1 MTLIYF
7 IFFVIFIAIAGVVI
21 KTDKFVEPK
30 KEPKVPKPT
39 PVAKKPL
46 PKKSPSPKPP
56 SRMPAPSPPS
66 RRPAPPSPNGLIMGL
81 RSWEQWG
88 FDNMVELKACG
99 ANVSS
104 YGRNM
109 KNGYSILNGI
119 VKFEYD
125 PDATDGKYFCYY
137 NTEKHISVGFEK
149 IEDFIKFYNAQLKDL
164 KEQIFLHSLQEDF
177 N

>member
-1 MTLIYF
+1 MNLIYF
-7 IFFVIFIAIAGVVI
+7 IFFVIFIAIAAIVI

-39 PVAKKPL
+39 PVVHKPL

-56 SRMPAPSPPS
+56 I
-66 RRPAPPSPNGLIMGL
+66 RRPAPPSPNAFIMNL
-81 RSWEQWG
+81 RSWEQWA

-109 KNGYSILNGI
+109 KNGYSILNGT

-149 IEDFIKFYNAQLKDL
+149 IEDFNTFYNEHLNEL

>member
-1 MTLIYF
+1 MNLIYF
-7 IFFVIFIAIAGVVI
+7 IFFVIFIAIAAIVI

-39 PVAKKPL
+39 PVVHKPL

-56 SRMPAPSPPS
+56 SR
-66 RRPAPPSPNGLIMGL
+66 RPAPPSPNAMIMGL
-81 RSWEQWG
+81 RDWEKWA

-109 KNGYSILNGI
+109 KNGYSILNGT

-149 IEDFIKFYNAQLKDL
+149 IEDFIKFYNEHLNEL

>member
-1 MTLIYF
+1 
-7 IFFVIFIAIAGVVI
+7 VV
-21 KTDKFVEPK
+21 
-30 KEPKVPKPT
+30 
-39 PVAKKPL
+39 KKPL

-56 SRMPAPSPPS
+56 SR
-66 RRPAPPSPNGLIMGL
+66 RPAPPSPNAFIKSL
-81 RSWEQWG
+81 RDWEQWG

-109 KNGYSILNGI
+109 KNGYSILNGT

-149 IEDFIKFYNAQLKDL
+149 IEDFITFYNEHLNEL

>member
-1 MTLIYF
+1 MNLIYF
-7 IFFVIFIAIAGVVI
+7 IFFVIFIAIAAVVI

-39 PVAKKPL
+39 PVVHKPL

-56 SRMPAPSPPS
+56 SR
-66 RRPAPPSPNGLIMGL
+66 RPAPPSPNAMVMGL
-81 RSWEQWG
+81 REWEQWG
-88 FDNMVELKACG
+88 FENMVELKACG

-109 KNGYSILNGI
+109 KNGYSILNGT

-125 PDATDGKYFCYY
+125 PVATDGKYFCYY

-149 IEDFIKFYNAQLKDL
+149 IEDFIKFYDEHLNEL

>member
-1 MTLIYF
+1 MNLIYF
-7 IFFVIFIAIAGVVI
+7 IFFVIFIAIAAIVI

-39 PVAKKPL
+39 PVVHKPL

-56 SRMPAPSPPS
+56 SR
-66 RRPAPPSPNGLIMGL
+66 RPAPPSPNAFIMRL
-81 RSWEQWG
+81 REWEQWG

-125 PDATDGKYFCYY
+125 PEATDGKYFCYY

-149 IEDFIKFYNAQLKDL
+149 IEDFITFYNEQLKDL

>member
-1 MTLIYF
+1 MNLIYF
-7 IFFVIFIAIAGVVI
+7 IFFVIFIAIAAIVI

-30 KEPKVPKPT
+30 KEPKAPT

-56 SRMPAPSPPS
+56 SR
-66 RRPAPPSPNGLIMGL
+66 RPAPPSPNAMVMGL
-81 RSWEQWG
+81 REWEQWG
-88 FDNMVELKACG
+88 FENMVELKACG

-109 KNGYSILNGI
+109 KNGYSILNGT

-125 PDATDGKYFCYY
+125 PDPTDGKHYCYY
-137 NTEKHISVGFEK
+137 NTEKHICVGFEK
-149 IEDFIKFYNAQLKDL
+149 LKD
-164 KEQIFLHSLQEDF
+164 FLHIIPNYSF
-177 N
+177 FSPFYFI

>member
-1 MTLIYF
+1 MNLIYF
-7 IFFVIFIAIAGVVI
+7 ILFVIFIAIAAIVI

-30 KEPKVPKPT
+30 KEPKVHKPT
-39 PVAKKPL
+39 PVVKKPL

-56 SRMPAPSPPS
+56 SRS
-66 RRPAPPSPNGLIMGL
+66 PAPPSPNAFIMNL

-125 PDATDGKYFCYY
+125 PDATDGKYFGYY

-149 IEDFIKFYNAQLKDL
+149 IEDFISFYNEHLNEL

>member
-7 IFFVIFIAIAGVVI
+7 IFFVLFIAIAAIVI

-39 PVAKKPL
+39 PVVHKPL

-56 SRMPAPSPPS
+56 SR
-66 RRPAPPSPNGLIMGL
+66 RPAPPSPNAMVMGL
-81 RSWEQWG
+81 REWEQWG
-88 FDNMVELKACG
+88 FENMVELKACG

-109 KNGYSILNGI
+109 KNGYSILNGT

-125 PDATDGKYFCYY
+125 PDPTDGKHYCYY
-137 NTEKHISVGFEK
+137 NTEKHICVGFEK
-149 IEDFIKFYNAQLKDL
+149 IEDFITFYNDQLKDL

>member
-1 MTLIYF
+1 MNLIYF
-7 IFFVIFIAIAGVVI
+7 ILFVIFIAIAAIVI

-56 SRMPAPSPPS
+56 I
-66 RRPAPPSPNGLIMGL
+66 RRPAPPSPNAFIMNL
-81 RSWEQWG
+81 RSWEQLG

-109 KNGYSILNGI
+109 KNGYSILNGT

-125 PDATDGKYFCYY
+125 PDATDCKYFCYY

-149 IEDFIKFYNAQLKDL
+149 IEDFNTFYNEHLNEL

>member
-7 IFFVIFIAIAGVVI
+7 ILFVIFIAIAAIVI

-30 KEPKVPKPT
+30 KEPKVPKLT

-56 SRMPAPSPPS
+56 I
-66 RRPAPPSPNGLIMGL
+66 RRPAPPSPNAFIKSL
-81 RSWEQWG
+81 RDWEQWG

-125 PDATDGKYFCYY
+125 PDATDGKYFGYY

-149 IEDFIKFYNAQLKDL
+149 IEDFISFYNEHLNEL

>member
-1 MTLIYF
+1 MNLIYF
-7 IFFVIFIAIAGVVI
+7 ILFVIFIAIAAIVI

-39 PVAKKPL
+39 PVVHKPL

-56 SRMPAPSPPS
+56 I
-66 RRPAPPSPNGLIMGL
+66 RRPAPPSPNAFIKCL
-81 RSWEQWG
+81 RDWEQWG

-109 KNGYSILNGI
+109 KNGYSILNGT

-149 IEDFIKFYNAQLKDL
+149 IEDFITFYNEHLNEL

>member
-1 MTLIYF
+1 MNLIYF
-7 IFFVIFIAIAGVVI
+7 IFFVIFIAIAAIVI

-39 PVAKKPL
+39 PVVHKPL

-56 SRMPAPSPPS
+56 SR
-66 RRPAPPSPNGLIMGL
+66 RPAPPSPNAMVMGL
-81 RSWEQWG
+81 REWEQWG
-88 FDNMVELKACG
+88 FENMVELKACG

-109 KNGYSILNGI
+109 KNGYSILNGT

-125 PDATDGKYFCYY
+125 PDPTDGKHYCYY
-137 NTEKHISVGFEK
+137 NTEKHISVGFEEIK
-149 IEDFIKFYNAQLKDL
+149 DFITFYNEHLNEL

>member
-1 MTLIYF
+1 MNLIYF
-7 IFFVIFIAIAGVVI
+7 IFFVLFIAIAAIVI

-39 PVAKKPL
+39 PVVHKPL

-56 SRMPAPSPPS
+56 SR
-66 RRPAPPSPNGLIMGL
+66 RPAPPSPNAMVMGL
-81 RSWEQWG
+81 REWEQWG
-88 FDNMVELKACG
+88 FENMVELKACG

-109 KNGYSILNGI
+109 KNGYSILNGT

-125 PDATDGKYFCYY
+125 PDPTDGKHYCYY
-137 NTEKHISVGFEK
+137 NTEKHICVGFEK
-149 IEDFIKFYNAQLKDL
+149 IEDFITFYNDQLKDL

>member
-1 MTLIYF
+1 MNLIYF
-7 IFFVIFIAIAGVVI
+7 ILFVIFIAIAAIVI

-39 PVAKKPL
+39 PVVHKPL

-56 SRMPAPSPPS
+56 SR
-66 RRPAPPSPNGLIMGL
+66 RPAPPSPNAFIMNL
-81 RSWEQWG
+81 REWEQWG

-109 KNGYSILNGI
+109 KNGYSILNGT

-149 IEDFIKFYNAQLKDL
+149 IEDFITFYNDQLKDL

>member
-1 MTLIYF
+1 
-7 IFFVIFIAIAGVVI
+7 
-21 KTDKFVEPK
+21 
-30 KEPKVPKPT
+30 
-39 PVAKKPL
+39 
-46 PKKSPSPKPP
+46 
-56 SRMPAPSPPS
+56 
-66 RRPAPPSPNGLIMGL
+66 
-81 RSWEQWG
+81 
-88 FDNMVELKACG
+88 
-99 ANVSS
+99 
-104 YGRNM
+104 M

-149 IEDFIKFYNAQLKDL
+149 IEDFTTFYNEHLNEL

>member
-1 MTLIYF
+1 MNLIYF
-7 IFFVIFIAIAGVVI
+7 ILFVIFIAIAAIVI

-39 PVAKKPL
+39 PVVHKPL

-56 SRMPAPSPPS
+56 SR
-66 RRPAPPSPNGLIMGL
+66 RPAPPSPNAFIKSL
-81 RSWEQWG
+81 RDWEQWG

-109 KNGYSILNGI
+109 KNGYSILNGT

-149 IEDFIKFYNAQLKDL
+149 IEDFITFYNEHLNEL

>member
-1 MTLIYF
+1 MNLIYF
-7 IFFVIFIAIAGVVI
+7 ILFVIFIAIAAIVI

-39 PVAKKPL
+39 PVVHKPL

-56 SRMPAPSPPS
+56 SR
-66 RRPAPPSPNGLIMGL
+66 RPAPPSPNAMVMGL
-81 RSWEQWG
+81 REWEQWG
-88 FDNMVELKACG
+88 FENMVELKACG

-109 KNGYSILNGI
+109 KNGYSILNGT

-125 PDATDGKYFCYY
+125 PDPTDGKHYCYY

-149 IEDFIKFYNAQLKDL
+149 IEDFITFYNDQLKDL

>member
-1 MTLIYF
+1 MNLIYF
-7 IFFVIFIAIAGVVI
+7 IFFVIFIAIAAIVI

-39 PVAKKPL
+39 PVVHKPL

-56 SRMPAPSPPS
+56 SR
-66 RRPAPPSPNGLIMGL
+66 RPAPPSPNAMVMGL
-81 RSWEQWG
+81 REWEQWG
-88 FDNMVELKACG
+88 FENMVELKACG

-109 KNGYSILNGI
+109 KNGYSILNGT

-125 PDATDGKYFCYY
+125 PDPTDGKYFCYY

-149 IEDFIKFYNAQLKDL
+149 IEDFITFYNEHLNEL

>member
-1 MTLIYF
+1 MNLIYF
-7 IFFVIFIAIAGVVI
+7 ILFVIFIAIAAIVI

-39 PVAKKPL
+39 PVVHKPL

-56 SRMPAPSPPS
+56 SR
-66 RRPAPPSPNGLIMGL
+66 RPAPPSPNAMVMGL
-81 RSWEQWG
+81 REWEQWG
-88 FDNMVELKACG
+88 FENMVELKACG

-109 KNGYSILNGI
+109 KNGYSILNGT

-125 PDATDGKYFCYY
+125 PDPTDGKHYCYY
-137 NTEKHISVGFEK
+137 NTEKHICVGFEK
-149 IEDFIKFYNAQLKDL
+149 IEDFITFYNDQLKDL

>member
-7 IFFVIFIAIAGVVI
+7 ILFVIFIAIAAIVI

-39 PVAKKPL
+39 PVAHKPL

-56 SRMPAPSPPS
+56 I
-66 RRPAPPSPNGLIMGL
+66 RRPAPPSPNAFIMGL
-81 RSWEQWG
+81 RSWEKWG

-109 KNGYSILNGI
+109 KNGYSILNGA

-149 IEDFIKFYNAQLKDL
+149 IEDFITFYNEHLNEL

>member
-1 MTLIYF
+1 MNLIYF
-7 IFFVIFIAIAGVVI
+7 IFFVIFIAIAAIVI

-30 KEPKVPKPT
+30 KEHKVPKPT

-56 SRMPAPSPPS
+56 I
-66 RRPAPPSPNGLIMGL
+66 RRPAPASPNGFIMGL

-109 KNGYSILNGI
+109 KSGYSILNGI

-149 IEDFIKFYNAQLKDL
+149 IEDFNKFYNEHLNEL

>member
-1 MTLIYF
+1 MNLIYF
-7 IFFVIFIAIAGVVI
+7 ILFVIFIAISVVVI

-39 PVAKKPL
+39 PVVHKPL

-56 SRMPAPSPPS
+56 SRMPAPPPPS
-66 RRPAPPSPNGLIMGL
+66 RRPAPPSPNAMIMGL
-81 RSWEQWG
+81 RDWEKWG

-109 KNGYSILNGI
+109 KNG
-119 VKFEYD
+119 
-125 PDATDGKYFCYY
+125 
-137 NTEKHISVGFEK
+137 
-149 IEDFIKFYNAQLKDL
+149 
-164 KEQIFLHSLQEDF
+164 
-177 N
+177 

>member
-1 MTLIYF
+1 MNLIYF
-7 IFFVIFIAIAGVVI
+7 ILFVIFIAIAAIVI

-39 PVAKKPL
+39 PVVHKPL

-56 SRMPAPSPPS
+56 IRS
-66 RRPAPPSPNGLIMGL
+66 PAPPSPNAFIKSL
-81 RSWEQWG
+81 RDWEQWG

-109 KNGYSILNGI
+109 KNGYSILNGT

-149 IEDFIKFYNAQLKDL
+149 IEDFISFYNEHLNEL

>member
-7 IFFVIFIAIAGVVI
+7 IFFVLFIAIAAIVI

-39 PVAKKPL
+39 PVVHKPL

-56 SRMPAPSPPS
+56 SR
-66 RRPAPPSPNGLIMGL
+66 RPAPPSPNAMVMGL
-81 RSWEQWG
+81 REWEQWG
-88 FDNMVELKACG
+88 FENMVELKACG

-109 KNGYSILNGI
+109 KNGYSILNGT

-125 PDATDGKYFCYY
+125 PDPTDGKHYCYY
-137 NTEKHISVGFEK
+137 NTEKHICVGFEK
-149 IEDFIKFYNAQLKDL
+149 LKDFITFYNDQLKDL

>member
-1 MTLIYF
+1 MNLIYF
-7 IFFVIFIAIAGVVI
+7 ILFVIFIAIAAIVI

-46 PKKSPSPKPP
+46 PKKSPSPKLPI
-56 SRMPAPSPPS
+56 
-66 RRPAPPSPNGLIMGL
+66 RRPAPPSPNAFIKSL
-81 RSWEQWG
+81 RDWEQWG

-109 KNGYSILNGI
+109 KNGYSILNGT

-149 IEDFIKFYNAQLKDL
+149 IEDFITFYNEHLNEL

>member
-1 MTLIYF
+1 MNLIYF
-7 IFFVIFIAIAGVVI
+7 ILFVIFIAIAAIVI

-39 PVAKKPL
+39 PVVHKPL

-56 SRMPAPSPPS
+56 SR
-66 RRPAPPSPNGLIMGL
+66 RPAPPSPNAMVMGL
-81 RSWEQWG
+81 REWEQWG
-88 FDNMVELKACG
+88 FENMVELKACG

-109 KNGYSILNGI
+109 KYGYSILNGT

-125 PDATDGKYFCYY
+125 PEPTDGKHYCYY

-149 IEDFIKFYNAQLKDL
+149 IEDFITFYNDQLKDL

>member
-1 MTLIYF
+1 MNLIYF
-7 IFFVIFIAIAGVVI
+7 ILFVIFIAIAAIVI

-39 PVAKKPL
+39 PVVNKPL

-56 SRMPAPSPPS
+56 SR
-66 RRPAPPSPNGLIMGL
+66 RPAPPSPNAMIMGL
-81 RSWEQWG
+81 RDWEKWG

-109 KNGYSILNGI
+109 KNGYSILNGT

-125 PDATDGKYFCYY
+125 PVATDGKYFCYY

-149 IEDFIKFYNAQLKDL
+149 IEDFITFYNDQLKDL

>member
-1 MTLIYF
+1 MNLIYF
-7 IFFVIFIAIAGVVI
+7 IFFVLFIAIAAIVI

-39 PVAKKPL
+39 PVVHKPL

-56 SRMPAPSPPS
+56 SR
-66 RRPAPPSPNGLIMGL
+66 RPAPPSPNAMVMGL
-81 RSWEQWG
+81 REWEQWG
-88 FDNMVELKACG
+88 FENMVELKACG

-109 KNGYSILNGI
+109 KYGYSILNGT

-125 PDATDGKYFCYY
+125 PEPTDGKYFCYY

-149 IEDFIKFYNAQLKDL
+149 IEDFISFYNDQLKDL

>member
-7 IFFVIFIAIAGVVI
+7 IFFVLFIAIAAIVI

-39 PVAKKPL
+39 PVVHKPL

-56 SRMPAPSPPS
+56 T
-66 RRPAPPSPNGLIMGL
+66 RRPAPPSPNAMIMNL
-81 RSWEQWG
+81 RDWEKWG

-109 KNGYSILNGI
+109 KNGYSILNGT

-125 PDATDGKYFCYY
+125 PVATDGKYFCYY

-149 IEDFIKFYNAQLKDL
+149 IEDFITFYNDQLKDL

>member
-1 MTLIYF
+1 MNLIYF
-7 IFFVIFIAIAGVVI
+7 IFFVIFIAIAAIVI

-39 PVAKKPL
+39 PVVHKPL

-56 SRMPAPSPPS
+56 SR
-66 RRPAPPSPNGLIMGL
+66 RPAPPSPNAMVMGL
-81 RSWEQWG
+81 REWEQWG
-88 FDNMVELKACG
+88 FENMVELKACG

-109 KNGYSILNGI
+109 KNGYSILNGT

-125 PDATDGKYFCYY
+125 PDPTDGKHYCYY
-137 NTEKHISVGFEK
+137 NTEKHICVGFEK
-149 IEDFIKFYNAQLKDL
+149 LKDFITFYNDQLKDL

>member
-1 MTLIYF
+1 MNLIYF
-7 IFFVIFIAIAGVVI
+7 IFFVVFIAIAVVVI

-39 PVAKKPL
+39 PVVHKPL

-56 SRMPAPSPPS
+56 SR
-66 RRPAPPSPNGLIMGL
+66 RPAPPSPNAMIMGL

-149 IEDFIKFYNAQLKDL
+149 IEDFITFYNEHLNEL